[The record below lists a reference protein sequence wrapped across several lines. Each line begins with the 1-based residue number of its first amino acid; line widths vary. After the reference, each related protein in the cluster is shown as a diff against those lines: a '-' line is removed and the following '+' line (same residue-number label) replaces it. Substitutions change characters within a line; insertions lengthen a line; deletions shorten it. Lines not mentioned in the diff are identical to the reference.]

1 MLQPALDRSKL
12 NDEWIT
18 ENSVSD
24 PENLP
29 EIPGYHILVRPMVIK
44 VIMYVMLNIQARSFY
59 IKGFGIY

>member
-18 ENSVSD
+18 ENSIPD

-29 EIPGYHILVRPMVIK
+29 EIPGYHILVRPFQQRYNYLQKFV
-44 VIMYVMLNIQARSFY
+44 V
-59 IKGFGIY
+59 